1 MRCSTNDKICE
12 ISILEHG
19 VVQLTGT
26 VQAIVGDLQIRTHET
41 FRIAMYST
49 GVPVLRT
56 FCSVRHFSA
65 FFLKEM
71 TVQ

>member
-1 MRCSTNDKICE
+1 
-12 ISILEHG
+12 